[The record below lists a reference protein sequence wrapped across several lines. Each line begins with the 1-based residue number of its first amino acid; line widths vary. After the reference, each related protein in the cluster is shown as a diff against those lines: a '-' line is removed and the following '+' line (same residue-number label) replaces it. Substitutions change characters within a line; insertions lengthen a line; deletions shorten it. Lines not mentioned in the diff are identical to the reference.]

1 MRASGFGANVPL
13 VRDVR
18 SFGND
23 SHWLVLVPCVIRR
36 AMNGP
41 TPLQIPAICFIN
53 ACLLA
58 PMSALDPA
66 KQPPLPEKP
75 IAVKK
80 ELLFS
85 DDFKGADRDKRW
97 HRVVDT
103 FTFENGALK
112 GTQTRD
118 QNIPAADGKPEVKAH
133 AAVYGLELP
142 TKDSVIE
149 AKIRFDGAT
158 MIDVEFDDR
167 KFTGS
172 HYGHIARAQAK
183 LNGVTILDER
193 EGTQS
198 GRVVELKKDM
208 AANKGEI
215 DKIVAAHSITY
226 PAQLEAGKTYL
237 FCVETV
243 GDEMR
248 VSIDGKVAAFLK
260 SDGIG
265 HTTKSKI
272 ELGVA
277 GKSGWFEEIKVWNAE
292 KSR

>member
-1 MRASGFGANVPL
+1 MNMKSSAILL
-13 VRDVR
+13 VT
-18 SFGND
+18 S
-23 SHWLVLVPCVIRR
+23 
-36 AMNGP
+36 
-41 TPLQIPAICFIN
+41 
-53 ACLLA
+53 CLA
-58 PMSALDPA
+58 VSAYALDLA

-85 DDFKGADRDKRW
+85 DDFKGAEHDKRW

-103 FTFENGALK
+103 FAFENGALK

-133 AAVYGLELP
+133 AAVYGLEVP

-193 EGTQS
+193 
-198 GRVVELKKDM
+198 RK
-208 AANKGEI
+208 
-215 DKIVAAHSITY
+215 
-226 PAQLEAGKTYL
+226 
-237 FCVETV
+237 
-243 GDEMR
+243 R
-248 VSIDGKVAAFLK
+248 
-260 SDGIG
+260 
-265 HTTKSKI
+265 
-272 ELGVA
+272 A
-277 GKSGWFEEIKVWNAE
+277 GKSSRGDGQQRGALESGGLRGVRFDCGRWIGESFEWGEADAE
-292 KSR
+292 RFAGVGVEWQHLGHGRHSEERRIGSGVERFEHLQRRGFTHGGQPARGERCGPWDRNG

>member
-1 MRASGFGANVPL
+1 MP
-13 VRDVR
+13 
-18 SFGND
+18 ND
-23 SHWLVLVPCVIRR
+23 SHWPAADHYVIKQ
-36 AMNGP
+36 AMNGR
-41 TPLQIPAICFIN
+41 TPLQFPAICFIN
-53 ACLLA
+53 ACLLSS
-58 PMSALDPA
+58 MNALDPA

-103 FTFENGALK
+103 FSFENGALK

-167 KFTGS
+167 QFTGS

-198 GRVVELKKDM
+198 GRVVELKKDVP
-208 AANKGEI
+208 ANKGEI
-215 DKIVAAHSITY
+215 DKIIAAHSITY

-265 HTTKSKI
+265 HPTKSKI

-277 GKSGWFEEIKVWNAE
+277 GKSGWFEDIKVWNAE
-292 KSR
+292 RSR

>member
-23 SHWLVLVPCVIRR
+23 SHWPVSVPCVISR

-41 TPLQIPAICFIN
+41 TPLQITAICFTN

-58 PMSALDPA
+58 SMRALDPA

-118 QNIPAADGKPEVKAH
+118 QNIPATDGKPEVKAH

-277 GKSGWFEEIKVWNAE
+277 GKSGWFEDIKVWNAE